1 MREYEFSS
9 TNLSLYGRIQVT
21 ENPYSRIFYAV
32 LEVKEFIRDISTD
45 FHNVW
50 DEGNYSQTTIKW
62 DLKKLNKFF

>member
-1 MREYEFSS
+1 MREYEFSF

-32 LEVKEFIRDISTD
+32 FEVKEFIRDISTD
-45 FHNVW
+45 FHNVR